1 MSFRCHW
8 LFQLVA
14 TSAAALAFCGCA
26 WAQEYPTRPITMVVG
41 YAVGGPTDTL
51 ARIIADGMSRSLGE
65 RVLVENVT
73 GASGSI
79 GVARVTRAAAEGYTI
94 SLGDWSTHVAN

>member
-1 MSFRCHW
+1 MRFRCPR
-8 LFQLVA
+8 LFQLVVIP
-14 TSAAALAFCGCA
+14 SVALGTCGCA
-26 WAQEYPTRPITMVVG
+26 WAHEYPTRPITMVVG

-51 ARIIADGMSRSLGE
+51 ARIIADGMSRSLRE

-79 GVARVTRAAAEGYTI
+79 GVGRVARAAADGYTI
-94 SLGDWSTHVAN
+94 SLGDWST